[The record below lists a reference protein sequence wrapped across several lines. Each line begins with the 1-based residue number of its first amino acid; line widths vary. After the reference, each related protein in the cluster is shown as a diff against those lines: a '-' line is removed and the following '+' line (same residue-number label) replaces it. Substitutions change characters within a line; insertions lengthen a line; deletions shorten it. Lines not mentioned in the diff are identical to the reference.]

1 MSSQSKEKEKKFRIM
16 PIGLRMVKTAMAVL
30 ICLIIYILRGQKGI
44 PFYSAIA
51 AIFCMETYI
60 ENSKSNAKSR
70 TFGTFNGAFWG
81 CIVLVMNTYILKDIP
96 ILWKY
101 IFISASVIPVIYT
114 AVLLKKQEV
123 SFFSGVVFL
132 SITVNHLSDS
142 NPYLFVFNRVLDT
155 LIGVG
160 VSIIVNQISLPRR
173 YNNDILFVSELDE
186 TLLNDKEEM
195 PSYSKATLNRMIE
208 RGANFT
214 ISTEKTI
221 ADVIEFEKD
230 VSLKLPVIAYNGAV
244 LYNVEK
250 KEFLRKNIL
259 DKEVVKSIQAL
270 LREEKVCC
278 FTTALLQE
286 TLMIYYEEFFQ
297 QVEEKA
303 YHELRTSPY
312 RNFIKGSIGNEA
324 ECLHIMCICKQERI
338 TKVCQRMQGLPIGED
353 IHMVQS
359 PSRDYPGYTFLNIY
373 HKDASKEDMLS
384 ELKTITGLEKTI
396 TFGTIPGKYD
406 ILVQNSNQNTLV
418 KRMKEI
424 YEPLIWKKKK
434 KDICESKFRENGK

>member
-1 MSSQSKEKEKKFRIM
+1 MSSQSKEKKFRIM
-16 PIGLRMVKTAMAVL
+16 PVGLRMVKTAMAVF
-30 ICLIIYILRGQKGI
+30 ICLVIYILRGQKGI

-60 ENSKSNAKSR
+60 GNSKSNAEAR

-81 CIVLVMNTYILKDIP
+81 CIVLVINTYVLKDTP

-101 IFISASVIPVIYT
+101 LFISISVIPVIYT
-114 AVLLKKQEV
+114 SVLLKKQAV

-132 SITVNHLSDS
+132 SITVNHLTDS
-142 NPYLFVFNRVLDT
+142 NPYLFVLNRVLDT

-160 VSIIVNQISLPRR
+160 VSIMVNHISLPRR
-173 YNNDILFVSELDE
+173 YNNSILFVSELEE
-186 TLLNDKEEM
+186 TLLNDKEEV
-195 PSYSKATLNRMIE
+195 PSYSRVELNRMIE

-214 ISTEKTI
+214 IFTERTV
-221 ADVIEFEKD
+221 AEVMEFVKE
-230 VSLKLPVIAYNGAV
+230 VPLKLPVIAFHGAV
-244 LYNVEK
+244 LYDVEK
-250 KEFLRKNIL
+250 KEILRKKIM
-259 DKEVVKSIQAL
+259 DKEIVKSIQEL
-270 LREEKVCC
+270 LREEKICC

-303 YHELRTSPY
+303 YHERRTSSY

-324 ECLHIMCICKQERI
+324 ECFHIMCICKQERI
-338 TKVCQRMQGLPIGED
+338 TKVCGRIQELPVGED
-353 IHMVQS
+353 IRMVQS
-359 PSRDYPGYTFLNIY
+359 TSWDYPGYTYINIY

-384 ELKTITGLEKTI
+384 ELKVITGLEKTI
-396 TFGTIPGKYD
+396 TFGTVPGKYD
-406 ILVQNSNQNTLV
+406 ILVQDSNQNTVV

-424 YEPLIWKKKK
+424 YEPFIWKKKK
-434 KDICESKFRENGK
+434 KEICKSKFKENTK